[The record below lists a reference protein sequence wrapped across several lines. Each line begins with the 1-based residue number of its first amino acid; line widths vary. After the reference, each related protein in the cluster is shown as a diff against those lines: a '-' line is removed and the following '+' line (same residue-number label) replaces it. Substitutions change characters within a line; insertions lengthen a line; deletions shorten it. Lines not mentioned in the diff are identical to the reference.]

1 MFFWILNKSSL
12 RKQRF
17 HANLTIGIIG
27 LEPEGGNEKMEDD
40 FLTKIF
46 PFKRNWFERG
56 KIRIH
61 YVDEGQGQPIVMF
74 HACPMWSFAYRNL
87 IRELSTDHRVI
98 AFDLPGFGLSTAG
111 SHFAYKLNSYINITE
126 GFLEALELD
135 DITLILHGWG
145 GTAGMGYAVRHP
157 RKIRSLIIFNTLSF
171 AMGSLPFRLKLCRI
185 PWLGSKLVVNLN
197 LLLLGNRHHSKEIAE
212 AYDYP
217 YRNFAA
223 RYPLHRFVE
232 DIPAVPEAD
241 SAQLIMEIEA
251 GLWMFRSTPALILWA
266 MQDWLYP
273 PKQLKWWRRYLPGA
287 EVHQLERAGRYIQE
301 DAPDELRYYI
311 RKFISE
317 HQI

>member
-1 MFFWILNKSSL
+1 
-12 RKQRF
+12 
-17 HANLTIGIIG
+17 
-27 LEPEGGNEKMEDD
+27 MEDD

-61 YVDEGQGQPIVMF
+61 YVDEGQGKPIVMF

-157 RKIRSLIIFNTLSF
+157 RQIRSLIIFNTLSF

-217 YRNFAA
+217 YRNFSA

-266 MQDWLYP
+266 MHDWLYP